1 MAHTLP
7 SGWFPR
13 RGEVYLVHLDKDRP
27 ALVISADALNR
38 YALDVCLVPL
48 TTVERPRFSLR
59 VQVKPG
65 DGGLSRDSWAK
76 CDQVTTLE
84 KNLLLYTH
92 RWAGSPTRRSKP
104 SKKASS
110 WRSSS
115 LSADLPLRPTDPG
128 GQPGRE
134 CRRTPKQAS
143 RTRAFSVRGFSVQQA
158 QTAKSEVCTYR
169 LLCRADSG
177 AYNRSCEHNA

>member
-1 MAHTLP
+1 MARTPP

-38 YALDVCLVPL
+38 YALDVCVVPL

-84 KNLLLYTH
+84 KNLLLYPPLG
-92 RWAGSPTRRSKP
+92 R
-104 SKKASS
+104 
-110 WRSSS
+110 
-115 LSADLPLRPTDPG
+115 LADETIKTIEQGIKLALQLP
-128 GQPGRE
+128 
-134 CRRTPKQAS
+134 
-143 RTRAFSVRGFSVQQA
+143 
-158 QTAKSEVCTYR
+158 
-169 LLCRADSG
+169 
-177 AYNRSCEHNA
+177 